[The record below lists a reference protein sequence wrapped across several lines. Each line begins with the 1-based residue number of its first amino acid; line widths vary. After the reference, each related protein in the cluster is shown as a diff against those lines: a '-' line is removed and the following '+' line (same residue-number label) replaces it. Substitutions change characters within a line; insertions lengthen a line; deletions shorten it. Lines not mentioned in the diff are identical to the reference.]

1 MKLHHIGVVV
11 SRIQDSIGELKN
23 YLSFQNISLP
33 TPVGS
38 QKVNVCFL
46 KIGEPF
52 LELIEPT
59 STDSPINDFVKK
71 GGGIHHL
78 CFEVDDIHKEIDS
91 LAKKG
96 ATILVNPIKGFDERL
111 IAFADL
117 NMKNTRCGL
126 IELLETKSE
135 SMRLS

>member
-11 SRIQDSIGELKN
+11 NQIQDSVGELKN
-23 YLSFQNISLP
+23 YLSFQSIGLP
-33 TPVGS
+33 IPVGS

-52 LELIEPT
+52 LELIEPA
-59 STDSPINDFVKK
+59 SPDSPISDFAKK

-78 CFEVDDIHKEIDS
+78 CFEVNDIHKELDLLS
-91 LAKKG
+91 SKG
-96 ATILVNPIKGFDERL
+96 AAILVTPVKGFDERL
-111 IAFADL
+111 IAFVNL

-126 IELLETKSE
+126 IELLETKA
-135 SMRLS
+135 

>member
-11 SRIQDSIGELKN
+11 NQIQDSIGELKN
-23 YLSFQNISLP
+23 YLSFQSTSLP

-52 LELIEPT
+52 LELIEPA
-59 STDSPINDFVKK
+59 SPDSPISDFAKK

-78 CFEVDDIHKEIDS
+78 CFEVNDIHKELDLLS
-91 LAKKG
+91 SKG
-96 ATILVNPIKGFDERL
+96 ATILVTPVKGFDERL
-111 IAFADL
+111 IAFVNL

-126 IELLETKSE
+126 IELLETKA
-135 SMRLS
+135 